1 MRLVTI
7 AAITFLL
14 AGVSATASDW
24 PGVAYV
30 EVQAFAYNRRGFP
43 DLPIVKNGR
52 LSRTILK
59 KQGVTLSS
67 EQVKALL
74 AAVTGERQRPETQIM
89 CFDPRHAFV
98 FFDTAKKPV
107 AWVELCFECWG
118 ARAEP
123 HPKGQVYDIDAL
135 AKLASDLKLPLVPP
149 SEEIAQTLESIRKS
163 STQTPSASVS
173 PTGTAN
179 AQTTPNP

>member
-1 MRLVTI
+1 MRFVSI
-7 AAITFLL
+7 AVITLL
-14 AGVSATASDW
+14 LTGVSARASDW

-30 EVQAFAYNRRGFP
+30 EVRAFAYNKRGFP

-52 LSRTILK
+52 LSRTILR
-59 KQGVTLSS
+59 KQGVVLSS

-74 AAVTGERQRPETQIM
+74 AAVTGERPRPETEIM

-123 HPKGQVYDIDAL
+123 HPKGQVYDIEAL
-135 AKLASDLKLPLVPP
+135 AKLAFDLKLPLVPP
-149 SEEIAQTLESIRKS
+149 SGEITKTIESIRKS
-163 STQTPSASVS
+163 GVTRTPSASVS

-179 AQTTPNP
+179 P